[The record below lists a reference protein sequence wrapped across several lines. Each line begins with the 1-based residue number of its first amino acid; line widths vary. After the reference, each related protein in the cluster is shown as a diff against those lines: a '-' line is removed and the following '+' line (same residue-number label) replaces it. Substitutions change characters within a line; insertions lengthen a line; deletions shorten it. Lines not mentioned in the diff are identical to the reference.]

1 MEPVKFIDIHAH
13 AYRIPVPFVVQFPS
27 PAELIARYDREN
39 IETGFVLPI
48 VSPEIYSPQTNEEVL
63 EMAEKYPGRILPFC
77 NVDPRMLT
85 NSWDAPLDQVL
96 SYYKERG
103 CRGVGEIMPNMAVD
117 DPMVQNLFKH
127 CEKLGLPVT
136 FDGSDR
142 CHNDFGLMD
151 DPGIPRFE
159 HTLQRFPDLI
169 FFAHGPIFWS
179 ELGVFDDT
187 VGQRKSTFRPDG
199 RYIGAPRRQGPVLRE
214 GAAVKLFRRYPNLL
228 GELSDAAS
236 VLRADPDYGSAFLDE
251 FQDRLFF
258 GSDICFAEMPFAA
271 KQLLDDWLAEKR
283 ISETIYRKIARENA
297 VKFFNLPQ

>member
-1 MEPVKFIDIHAH
+1 
-13 AYRIPVPFVVQFPS
+13 
-27 PAELIARYDREN
+27 
-39 IETGFVLPI
+39 
-48 VSPEIYSPQTNEEVL
+48 
-63 EMAEKYPGRILPFC
+63 
-77 NVDPRMLT
+77 
-85 NSWDAPLDQVL
+85 
-96 SYYKERG
+96 
-103 CRGVGEIMPNMAVD
+103 
-117 DPMVQNLFKH
+117 MVQNLFKH
-127 CEKLGLPVT
+127 CEKVGLPVT

-159 HTLQRFPDLI
+159 HTLQKFPDLI

-199 RYIGAPRRQGPVLRE
+199 RYISAKPRTGPVLRE

-228 GELSDAAS
+228 GELSDAAG
-236 VLRADPDYGSAFLDE
+236 VLRVDPDYGSAFLDE

-283 ISETIYRKIARENA
+283 ISETVYRKIARENA
-297 VKFFNLPQ
+297 VRFFNLPN